1 MKACT
6 PEPRRYPLC
15 GSSSPKTCMFPT
27 TQLKMLIEHRAG
39 VMEYPAPRPGLS
51 PVRSPSNRYKVPSEN
66 YEPNIPETEVVEKEP
81 ETEAVSA
88 PAHEDEVPVKP
99 HAEATP
105 SPEEEQEHESHVAE
119 LEKRNKE
126 LEERVKNLMR
136 IGKRLVAAMT
146 QSRKI
151 LSSPLDDPETQELL
165 DCLKSAEECFT
176 DDSE

>member
-1 MKACT
+1 
-6 PEPRRYPLC
+6 
-15 GSSSPKTCMFPT
+15 
-27 TQLKMLIEHRAG
+27 MLIEHRAG

-51 PVRSPSNRYKVPSEN
+51 PVRSPSSRYKVCSEN

-81 ETEAVSA
+81 EEAASA
-88 PAHEDEVPVKP
+88 PVHEDDVPAKP
-99 HAEATP
+99 HAEDAP

-119 LEKRNKE
+119 LEKRNQE

-165 DCLKSAEECFT
+165 ECLKSAEQCFT